1 VRSHSL
7 KRVVSGVLAA
17 SAVIAVMSVAQSP
30 ATAAPALQAPPTSS
44 DALAKFRELSTQAE
58 KLNEQYLSAK
68 DGLTAKQADL
78 DKATADFNA
87 AKDAGAKASVDEGNF
102 RIDVDKF
109 ASATFTSGVQ
119 LNKLSALLAGNSS
132 QDFLERA
139 TALDVLATDRN
150 RALSN
155 FTGAVDKAAQA
166 SKAAADAQAR
176 STEARDAAAKLKS
189 DVEGQRTALDKQI
202 KDIEAQAGRLSAAD
216 KALRADTGGSAPGLK
231 APGAAAQT
239 AVDAALSK
247 LGKAYVYGDEGPNT
261 FDCSGLTLWAY
272 GRAGISL
279 PRTSGAQAGFGSAVS
294 RSALQ
299 PGDLVYYGS
308 PVHHIGIY
316 LGDNK
321 MVHAPTSGDVVK
333 ISPLQNDYAGA
344 RRPS

>member
-1 VRSHSL
+1 MRSQSL

-30 ATAAPALQAPPTSS
+30 ATAAPAPQAPPTSS
-44 DALAKFRELSTQAE
+44 DALAKYRELSTQAE
-58 KLNEQYLSAK
+58 KINEQLLTAK
-68 DGLTAKQADL
+68 DGLAAKQAEF
-78 DKATADFNA
+78 DKATQDLNA
-87 AKDAGAKASVDEGNF
+87 AKDAGAKASVDEGLY
-102 RIDVDKF
+102 RVDVDKF

-119 LNKLSALLAGNSS
+119 LNKLSALLAGSSS

-155 FTGAVDKAAQA
+155 FTGAVDQAAQA
-166 SKAAADAQAR
+166 AKTAAEAQTR
-176 STEARDAAAKLKS
+176 SQEARDAAAKLKS
-189 DVEGQRTALDKQI
+189 DVEGQKAALDKQI
-202 KDIEAQAGRLSAAD
+202 KDLEVQAGKLSAAD

-239 AVDAALSK
+239 AIDAALSK
-247 LGKAYVYGDEGPNT
+247 LGKPYVYGNEGPNS

-272 GRAGISL
+272 AQGGVSL

-308 PVHHIGIY
+308 PVHHIGLY
-316 LGDNK
+316 LGDGK
-321 MVHAPTSGDVVK
+321 MVHAPTTGDVVK

>member
-1 VRSHSL
+1 VRSQSL

-44 DALAKFRELSTQAE
+44 DALAKYRELSTQAE

-68 DGLTAKQADL
+68 DGLAAKQTEL

-102 RIDVDKF
+102 RVDVDKF

-155 FTGAVDKAAQA
+155 FTGAVDKAAEA
-166 SKAAADAQAR
+166 AKSAADAQTR

-189 DVEGQRTALDKQI
+189 DLEGQKAALDKQI
-202 KDIEAQAGRLSAAD
+202 KDIEVQAGKLSAAD

-239 AVDAALSK
+239 AIDAALSK
-247 LGKAYVYGDEGPNT
+247 LGKAYVYGATGPNT
-261 FDCSGLTLWAY
+261 FDCSGLTSWAY
-272 GRAGISL
+272 NQGGVSL
-279 PRTSGAQAGFGSAVS
+279 PRTSGAQSKFGAAVS

-299 PGDLVYYGS
+299 PGDLVFYGS
-308 PVHHIGIY
+308 PVHHVGIY
-316 LGDNK
+316 LGDGK
-321 MVHAPTSGDVVK
+321 MVHAPDTGDVVK
-333 ISPLQNDYAGA
+333 ISPLQNDYSGA

>member
-1 VRSHSL
+1 MRSHSL

-30 ATAAPALQAPPTSS
+30 ATAAPVLQVPPTSS
-44 DALAKFRELSTQAE
+44 DALAKYRELSTQAE
-58 KLNEQYLSAK
+58 KINEQFLSAK

-78 DKATADFNA
+78 DKATQDLNA

-102 RIDVDKF
+102 RVDVDKF

-119 LNKLSALLAGNSS
+119 MNKLSALLAGSSS

-155 FTGAVDKAAQA
+155 FTGAVDQAAQA
-166 SKAAADAQAR
+166 AKTAADAQTR
-176 STEARDAAAKLKS
+176 STEARDAAAKLKG
-189 DVEGQRTALDKQI
+189 DVEAQKSALDKQI
-202 KDIEAQAGRLSAAD
+202 KELEAQAGRLSAAD
-216 KALRADTGGSAPGLK
+216 KALQSDKGGSAPGLR

-239 AVDAALSK
+239 AIDAALSK
-247 LGKAYVYGDEGPNT
+247 LGKPYVYGNEGPNS

-272 GRAGISL
+272 ARGGVTL
-279 PRTSGAQAGFGSAVS
+279 PRTSGAQAGFGAAVS

-299 PGDLVYYGS
+299 PGDLVFYGS
-308 PVHHIGIY
+308 PVHHVGIY
-316 LGDNK
+316 LGDGK

-333 ISPLQNDYAGA
+333 ISPLQNDYSGA